1 MNAGDTL
8 TGLDTQNHLWIVL
21 TVSVADGTAVVANLT
36 THDQARKTF
45 CNRDCVVVRPGEHGY
60 PIRDSCVYYR
70 DAFLTK
76 VSVLQRGLDNRTY
89 SMNDSLSQAL
99 LDRIQQGALKSRLI
113 AQPLKPVIR
122 GQLSQFE

>member
-45 CNRDCVVVRPGEHGY
+45 CSRDCLVVRPGEHGY
-60 PIRDSCVYYR
+60 SIRDSCVYYR
-70 DAFLTK
+70 AAFLTK
-76 VSVLQRGLDNRTY
+76 GSELQRGLDNRTY
-89 SMNDSLSQAL
+89 SMNDSLSEEL
-99 LDRIQQGALKSRLI
+99 LDRIQQGALRSRMI
-113 AQPLKPVIR
+113 AQPLKAVIR

>member
-1 MNAGDTL
+1 MNPGDTL

-21 TVSVADGTAVVANLT
+21 TVSVVDGSAVVANLT

-60 PIRDSCVYYR
+60 PIRESCVYYR

-89 SMNDSLSQAL
+89 SMNDPLSEDL

-113 AQPLKPVIR
+113 ARPLKPAIR
-122 GQLSQFE
+122 RSLRQS